1 MERVRCLIPLLVALC
16 SFRGA
21 SSIGCFVCQSFSAS
35 DSSCEDPYNSSISM
49 LPVSPTEASTSAHH
63 YQHPCFA
70 FRKER
75 DGLFPADHCIKIN
88 GKRMDDPTQTMMIRT
103 CAVDSGSLTA
113 DTEIVRISHCGSFKY
128 EGSYYDGCVQSCDTD
143 GCNSAKTQSDFSI
156 FLPILFLAFVFS

>member
-1 MERVRCLIPLLVALC
+1 M
-16 SFRGA
+16 
-21 SSIGCFVCQSFSAS
+21 
-35 DSSCEDPYNSSISM
+35 M
-49 LPVSPTEASTSAHH
+49 PTIAPTPGQPSTSGPQH

-88 GKRMDDPTQTMMIRT
+88 GKRMDDPTQTMMVRT

-128 EGSYYDGCVQSCDTD
+128 EHQYYDGCVQACDTD
-143 GCNSAKTQSDFSI
+143 GCNSAPALHTLQR
-156 FLPILFLAFVFS
+156 LPIFVALLFTILL